1 KRLDKICKTNSDEIA
16 QINDDL
22 SRHSLL
28 QGESS
33 SAISEVLQF
42 KKRAEGELASTIFQS
57 NDSAKK
63 LEILNDTLEKYM
75 HSNEEKIEN
84 LINTIENL
92 KSKKDMDEMTDWI
105 KRDLEM
111 LTNKNQQEL
120 EKKIQ
125 ETVNYA
131 KAQ

>member
-1 KRLDKICKTNSDEIA
+1 IMKKSRELEKKLEEKNNEIDKKLEDFNERILKVSEWLQSVERLKEGTEERLQMNEKLIAEVKNSVKRLDKICKTNSDEIA

-63 LEILNDTLEKYM
+63 L
-75 HSNEEKIEN
+75 
-84 LINTIENL
+84 
-92 KSKKDMDEMTDWI
+92 
-105 KRDLEM
+105 
-111 LTNKNQQEL
+111 
-120 EKKIQ
+120 
-125 ETVNYA
+125 
-131 KAQ
+131 

>member
-1 KRLDKICKTNSDEIA
+1 
-16 QINDDL
+16 
-22 SRHSLL
+22 L

-131 KAQ
+131 KAQDELWIGEINSKIDKLMQ